1 MTDEPSR
8 DQLIAANED
17 AAQFYRR
24 HLLGPDGDGP
34 RRYLSGRGFAALL
47 EDTAWTVG
55 HAPAAWTALHDHLSE
70 LGYSDEAQL
79 AAGLTSR
86 SRRGHLIDRFRDRIT
101 FGVRDGQDE
110 LVGFTARTGPNGRDP
125 KYLNTSKTTL
135 FDKSQVLF
143 GLGEASRSPA
153 ASYVLVEG
161 PLDAIAFKLADPSGV
176 AALALCG
183 TALTAKHAEIIGA
196 SEYDRLVLAF
206 DDDSAGARALETA
219 AVALSDDRT
228 VATAPRTGRRDP
240 ASILSSEGPQALLG
254 SLSSA
259 RPAAEVLLEL
269 HLRRWPDRLEN
280 AEAAIACLRDAAS
293 MIARVKPP
301 DVAALARR
309 LSYEIKMSTST
320 VTTELTNAIARQA
333 QQSRSDGLSHEPV
346 ASGQYGSYRTRS
358 APATQR

>member
-1 MTDEPSR
+1 MTGEPSR

-79 AAGLTSR
+79 AAGLTSM

-101 FGVRDGQDE
+101 FGIRDGQDE
-110 LVGFTARTGPNGRDP
+110 LVGFTARTGPDGRDP

-161 PLDAIAFKLADPSGV
+161 PLDAIAFNLADPSGV

-183 TALTAKHAEIIGA
+183 TALTAKHAEIVGSSA
-196 SEYDRLVLAF
+196 YDRLVLAF
-206 DDDSAGARALETA
+206 DDDAAGARALETA
-219 AVALSDDRT
+219 AVALCDEST
-228 VATAPRTGRRDP
+228 VAVVSHTGHDP
-240 ASILSSEGPQALLG
+240 ARVLASEGPLALAKA
-254 SLSSA
+254 LSSA

-269 HLRRWPDRLEN
+269 HLRKWPDRFEN
-280 AEAAIACLRDAAS
+280 AEAAIACLREAAS
-293 MIARVKPP
+293 MVARVNPP
-301 DVAALARR
+301 DVAAVARR
-309 LSYEIKMSTST
+309 LIDETRLPTPT
-320 VTTELTNAIARQA
+320 VTTELANAVH
-333 QQSRSDGLSHEPV
+333 QSRQTLAGGIRCERGPLARCGRFRTNV
-346 ASGQYGSYRTRS
+346 APTAER
-358 APATQR
+358 